1 MPSRSRLF
9 SKIAADVDN
18 AGQLT
23 LSGLA
28 TDVSEEFSG
37 GAGGGSFEVTAKGSI
52 TAGDTLVFNKDGTV
66 SSITNVDSDITS
78 WVATRYSG
86 NVGYAQQLGGFGLSG
101 EMNANG
107 EDVQPEWSWAGYD
120 PYEDAVLS
128 LYEGLGNHT
137 YGRVFSIPGIGA
149 NSQSTPNTPTGNID
163 TGGEWVS
170 DAIKITDESIDNGL
184 FGAYIDHAKCF
195 LISWRDITAGVVAV
209 IVKIK
214 NGRISYGRVQK
225 IETSTVLTTQIT
237 YDKVQKKAI
246 VWYNPYTVNDR
257 LSGRVIYD
265 IDGERLDFKYGPEVQ
280 YTDTI
285 DLYFSA
291 AYHPVENRHVGI
303 YSSSSNL
310 KAIAAKIEGT
320 SITFGTPITLKASES
335 LDDKGT
341 KLAAYNPLHNCILA
355 VGRQELH
362 SIVVDDMSLSGTYIT
377 TASTTQR
384 FVACDAYGK
393 GIVIGGGAS
402 NHLTFEE
409 IRMDSASSFSVQ
421 SETEVH
427 DQFPDEPG
435 LCYVPSRNCYF
446 FTYGYNADQ
455 WHTWISITRN
465 TTNIDNSNYAGIAAD
480 NYDSGATAT
489 VLTIGSTSTNH
500 SGMLKGEYQYVKA
513 DGTLTYLPVW
523 PQVQAGYAVDSDKL
537 LIGVDPRN
545 MAQ

>member
-18 AGQLT
+18 TGQLT

-66 SSITNVDSDITS
+66 SSITNVDSDITA
-78 WVATRYSG
+78 WVSASETAGST
-86 NVGYAQQLGGFGLSG
+86 YA
-101 EMNANG
+101 
-107 EDVQPEWSWAGYD
+107 PEWSWAGYD

-128 LYEGLGNHT
+128 LHEGPSQKT
-137 YGRVFSIPGIGA
+137 YGRVFSIPGIGSY
-149 NSQSTPNTPTGNID
+149 SQNTVNNID
-163 TGGEWVS
+163 TGSQMVS
-170 DAIKITDESIDNGL
+170 DAIQITNENIDLGL

-195 LISWRDITAGVVAV
+195 LISWRDTTAGVVAV

-225 IETSTVLTTQIT
+225 IETSSILTTQIT

-246 VWYNPYTVNDR
+246 VWYNPYLTNDR

-285 DLYFSA
+285 SLYFSA

-303 YSSSSNL
+303 YAASSDL

-341 KLAAYNPLHNCILA
+341 KLAAYNPLHNCILV

-377 TASTTQR
+377 TASTYQR
-384 FVACDAYGK
+384 SVACDAYGK
-393 GIVIGGGAS
+393 GIVIGLGAS

-427 DQFPDEPG
+427 DQAPDEPG

-446 FTYGYNADQ
+446 FTYGYNSRQ

-465 TTNIDNSNYAGIAAD
+465 TTSVDNSNYAGIAAD
-480 NYDSGATAT
+480 NYDSGAAAT